1 MHQETKS
8 KMESQKKLLRDEI
21 ERLSGEL
28 VRANEEIVVLKNEN
42 GDLNTQ
48 LVEQIEKNRL
58 SNE

>member
-8 KMESQKKLLRDEI
+8 KMETQKKLLRDEI
-21 ERLSGEL
+21 ERLSCEL
-28 VRANEEIVVLKNEN
+28 VRANEEIIVLKNEN

>member
-8 KMESQKKLLRDEI
+8 KMETQKKLLRDEI

-28 VRANEEIVVLKNEN
+28 ARANEEIVVLKNEN